1 MNKEQLLKEL
11 KYIFEKKEINENI
24 NLEKLNFDSLKIL
37 ELISLKETKF
47 KNLKIKPIDFHNCK
61 RVIDIVKLFKV
72 K

>member
-11 KYIFEKKEINENI
+11 KYIFEIKEINEKM

-47 KNLKIKPIDFHNCK
+47 KNLKVKPTDFHNCK